1 MNSNEAHTALAGV
14 DAARARLARA
24 SDCPPWRH
32 AVFGGIMAMF
42 VGGVTLPAPWPMAAT
57 VLGLVAVAIVAYD
70 DRRRTGMF
78 VNGYRRGAT
87 LGVTAVLLAALFAL
101 VAIAV
106 RLRLGDGGMLAK
118 VALAAA
124 TFAIATGASIMW
136 QRVYVRELT
145 GTTA

>member
-1 MNSNEAHTALAGV
+1 MDSNEARTALLGV
-14 DAARARLARA
+14 DAARARLAQV

-32 AVFGGIMAMF
+32 AAFGGIMALF

-57 VLGLVAVAIVAYD
+57 VVGLVAVAIVAHG

-87 LGVTAVLLAALFAL
+87 LGVTAALLAVLFVL
-101 VAIAV
+101 VAIGL
-106 RLRLGDGGMLAK
+106 RLRIDDGATLAK

-124 TFAIATGASIMW
+124 TFAIATGFSVVW

-145 GTTA
+145 GTAA